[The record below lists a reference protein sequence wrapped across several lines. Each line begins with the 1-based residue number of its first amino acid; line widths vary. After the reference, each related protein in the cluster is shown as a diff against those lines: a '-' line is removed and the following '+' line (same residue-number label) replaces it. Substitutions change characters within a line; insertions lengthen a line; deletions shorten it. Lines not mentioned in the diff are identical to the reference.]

1 MLLGFQ
7 PKAGYAGGHTA
18 GRVRAR
24 SMMVHWIG
32 GCRWNIGACTHC
44 GTWRQTRIFLFIYCN
59 SLGTSVDET
68 VSQFVS
74 GYRSITKNFFCIW
87 NIFILHGNATTPPP
101 LVIWL
106 INTTHPSRDWL
117 GPVKVSHRSFFLRPI
132 APRNRT
138 RVPEHPAP
146 ACKASVCDTH

>member
-7 PKAGYAGGHTA
+7 PKAGYAGGHTT

-44 GTWRQTRIFLFIYCN
+44 GTWRQTRIFVFIYCN

-87 NIFILHGNATTPPP
+87 NIFILVMPP
-101 LVIWL
+101 LRRHWSFDLVTLL
-106 INTTHPSRDWL
+106 IPHETDWHPLKSATDL
-117 GPVKVSHRSFFLRPI
+117 FFY
-132 APRNRT
+132 APLH
-138 RVPEHPAP
+138 PEIEPGSQGHPAP